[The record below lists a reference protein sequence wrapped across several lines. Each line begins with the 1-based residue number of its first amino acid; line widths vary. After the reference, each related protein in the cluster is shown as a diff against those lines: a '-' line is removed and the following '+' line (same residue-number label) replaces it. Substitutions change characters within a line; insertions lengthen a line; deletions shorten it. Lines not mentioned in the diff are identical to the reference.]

1 MEKTTAPDT
10 RERDTRES
18 RERRQGHR
26 RPEGEGT
33 RRRYPEDERR
43 ERARRRHVEGTV
55 SSDEELERLIE
66 EKYREIEYL
75 EAQSRR
81 QEVSGSGRDPEIVKQ
96 AGIPDRQDG
105 RERKEAGRTVTEITV
120 EMTAE
125 MTAEVTG
132 EKR

>member
-1 MEKTTAPDT
+1 MRRSTEKSSIWRHRAAGRRFPVPE
-10 RERDTRES
+10 ERIR
-18 RERRQGHR
+18 
-26 RPEGEGT
+26 
-33 RRRYPEDERR
+33 
-43 ERARRRHVEGTV
+43 
-55 SSDEELERLIE
+55 
-66 EKYREIEYL
+66 
-75 EAQSRR
+75 
-81 QEVSGSGRDPEIVKQ
+81 GRDPEIVKQ